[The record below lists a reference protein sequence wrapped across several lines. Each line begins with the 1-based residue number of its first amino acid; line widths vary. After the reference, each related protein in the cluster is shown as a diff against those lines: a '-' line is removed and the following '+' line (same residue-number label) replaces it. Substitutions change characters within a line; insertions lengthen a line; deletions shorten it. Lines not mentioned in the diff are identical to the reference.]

1 MNARTQVPSE
11 IKPIEIKGCAE
22 DAHFDGVNV
31 GSITSDLEIWGP
43 RLDELAGPEVT
54 LAKVRPIDFSVIP
67 RQVSSRCTNS
77 EIATLLKTSQTLC
90 LEIRDVGALKE
101 RRGAASLQVDAFLQ
115 NLFLEVLPIPRHD
128 DSACPWIPTDFES
141 RKKIL
146 NLLSWFSREY
156 TAAAIS
162 CPASGKRTKN
172 KKTKSPSIPPDPMQ
186 AARVLTHTTIMCAY
200 FHVLRHDVEK
210 FKLASVLPKML
221 ESKRIGFRT
230 QLATSETL
238 STLTAFIRHDR
249 PEISVARSKILLFI
263 EDHERWRR
271 SIGFDFTFNDGKIMA
286 FRTYSVLE
294 CYKRI
299 TNRTIL
305 KLTFRA
311 LEHRYIRQSLRIRT

>member
-1 MNARTQVPSE
+1 
-11 IKPIEIKGCAE
+11 
-22 DAHFDGVNV
+22 
-31 GSITSDLEIWGP
+31 
-43 RLDELAGPEVT
+43 
-54 LAKVRPIDFSVIP
+54 
-67 RQVSSRCTNS
+67 
-77 EIATLLKTSQTLC
+77 
-90 LEIRDVGALKE
+90 
-101 RRGAASLQVDAFLQ
+101 
-115 NLFLEVLPIPRHD
+115 
-128 DSACPWIPTDFES
+128 
-141 RKKIL
+141 
-146 NLLSWFSREY
+146 
-156 TAAAIS
+156 
-162 CPASGKRTKN
+162 
-172 KKTKSPSIPPDPMQ
+172 MQ

-271 SIGFDFTFNDGKIMA
+271 SIGFDFTFNNGKIMA